1 MQPRTSRRAGPEADR
16 RVVPPDPN
24 TMTPP
29 RRSPSEEFLREVA
42 RVEAKCG
49 RVRLTR
55 DEMLLLACD
64 ELRKTYT
71 HAERGYA

>member
-1 MQPRTSRRAGPEADR
+1 MLPRTSRRAGPEADQH
-16 RVVPPDPN
+16 VVPRDPD
-24 TMTPP
+24 TMNPSQ
-29 RRSPSEEFLREVA
+29 RSPSEEFLREVA
-42 RVEAKCG
+42 RVKAKCG

-55 DEMLLLACD
+55 DDMLLLACD